1 MKTTRYLKSDASFS
15 QSAPKETTKWQIER
29 LSNNPMVNV
38 HTFRVE
44 IPHTVTKPKHTRP
57 TRHRLRTFSLHS
69 QGRWSTGRSRW
80 SYPSRESS
88 RCSGGLPD
96 LKVTKGKS
104 KGGREK
110 KETTVIPQSVGQ
122 LSARCVAS
130 PTPMQWSFCLSPPPN
145 LSHLGSGTFGL
156 PRSIPYCR

>member
-1 MKTTRYLKSDASFS
+1 MPSTCPLYSSWFKKCCS
-15 QSAPKETTKWQIER
+15 WQIKR

-38 HTFRVE
+38 RTFRVE
-44 IPHTVTKPKHTRP
+44 IPHNVTKPKHTHA
-57 TRHRLRTFSLHS
+57 HRLRTFSLHS

-104 KGGREK
+104 KGGRK
-110 KETTVIPQSVGQ
+110 RRRRSFLSQSAN
-122 LSARCVAS
+122 SRHDAS
-130 PTPMQWSFCLSPPPN
+130 PSPMVFLPLPSSKFIPPR
-145 LSHLGSGTFGL
+145 LGDFWLASM
-156 PRSIPYCR
+156 PYCR